1 MHECICFI
9 LHTYIHSHSHSFT
22 FAAFMLPFTL
32 LCPNKKLP
40 STRPKRNTQK
50 IEREKRHSVAFLR
63 LHSRD
68 DGSVKWLLATRRR
81 QATLILRVL
90 FVNVAVDVAL
100 DTAPVSLMLSLYIS
114 LHRICCYCYQ
124 LSKAPHTHTHTQQT
138 RALHHLCYPSSPSHT
153 SSLRAIRLR
162 LALALASAVEW
173 QKLFTYRFA
182 SHGQVTYASVPGCVC
197 VSVCVCFSISSLS
210 SHSAPFSYALHLG
223 SFVLFWYSC
232 VCGVK
237 WVCDMWHAVCGMR
250 RVACESA
257 VAIGTPQNGLLGVF
271 FG

>member
-124 LSKAPHTHTHTQQT
+124 LSKAPHTHTHGNRLAHCITYAAPPLPRT
-138 RALHHLCYPSSPSHT
+138 RHLYVLYGSAWRWRWRLPSSGKNFLRIVSHRT
-153 SSLRAIRLR
+153 A
-162 LALALASAVEW
+162 
-173 QKLFTYRFA
+173 K
-182 SHGQVTYASVPGCVC
+182 
-197 VSVCVCFSISSLS
+197 
-210 SHSAPFSYALHLG
+210 
-223 SFVLFWYSC
+223 
-232 VCGVK
+232 
-237 WVCDMWHAVCGMR
+237 
-250 RVACESA
+250 
-257 VAIGTPQNGLLGVF
+257 
-271 FG
+271 